1 MGRGMEL
8 AILPRLTRPSRPVLP
23 APPLQE
29 KLAEVVESTAL
40 ELLDP
45 DRIQAMAEDM
55 RIVQLERL
63 HHLGLIVCSLVL
75 SALSRS
81 TDTEGRWLDAQ
92 TTYRSLG
99 GPDSSKTSFRTN
111 VRKAEPVMRK
121 LMRRRLKTLAERLG
135 CSEMR
140 GRLEAFSDVLI
151 PDGCA
156 FKLACALSG
165 VHPGTGQPAELK
177 LHAVYSVNLGSATSV
192 GISSG
197 NVHDSDGFA
206 PTNWQAGALY
216 IWDLGYNSY
225 DRFVDAVLNG
235 AYVLQRLKERANPVV
250 IASYGPTGCR
260 QLVLDEKGKPVRLN
274 DACAW
279 GLVHKQAVLDLD
291 VEIKGSDG
299 RRVVARL
306 VCVPF
311 AGEDRW
317 YLTVLPRDIFSPHDV
332 AELYRVRWECEL
344 FFRNWKGA
352 VRLDQVRRLSNP
364 KSLLAAVTASMLAA
378 VFSREIAAGLEQLVT
393 EESLSASADFSPGT
407 CGYAQRRC
415 ANR

>member
-1 MGRGMEL
+1 MRL
-8 AILPRLTRPSRPVLP
+8 AIMPRLLRPSRPALP
-23 APPLQE
+23 APSLQE
-29 KLAEVVESTAL
+29 KLAEVVEATAL

-45 DRIQAMAEDM
+45 DRIQGLAEDM

-63 HHLGLIVCSLVL
+63 HHLGLVVCSVVL
-75 SALSRS
+75 SALGRS

-111 VRKAEPVMRK
+111 VRKAVPVMRK

-135 CSEMR
+135 HSEMR

-177 LHAVYSVNLGSATSV
+177 LHAVYSVNVGSAVSV
-192 GISSG
+192 DMTPGS
-197 NVHDSDGFA
+197 VHDSDGFA
-206 PTNWQAGALY
+206 PQTWQAGALY

-225 DRFVDAVLNG
+225 DRLVDAVLCG
-235 AYVLQRLKERANPVV
+235 AQVLQRLKERANPVV
-250 IASYGPTGCR
+250 VASYGPTGCR
-260 QLVLDEKGKPVRLN
+260 QLVLDDDGKPVRLN
-274 DACAW
+274 DACEW

-291 VEIKGSDG
+291 VEIKDSRG

-317 YLTVLPRDIFSPHDV
+317 YLTSLPREMFTPYDV

-364 KSLLAAVTASMLAA
+364 ESLLAAVTASMLAA
-378 VFSREIAAGLEQLVT
+378 VFSREIAAGLERLVAEDT
-393 EESLSASADFSPGT
+393 LPAAADFPPDTPNTRAS
-407 CGYAQRRC
+407 AQRRC
-415 ANR
+415 ANG